1 MSVLAV
7 NGVALPVGIDKLKV
21 SFELVGAARRNQR
34 GHAVVERR
42 RDKWVVGFET
52 SPMSLDEAM
61 MAKSLVLGEGEFW
74 NTLTSVYGAKGMG
87 LTGTGAWTGSGG
99 GNPINTNGVFRA
111 TTGQTLIVPG
121 KFYDQSAVHAT
132 APAALTGATLVGWR
146 YDETLANYR
155 LFAIS
160 WRALD
165 AAVVSKRE
173 KIGPLG
179 ASGAVQNYT
188 GAETFSVAGGN
199 LTITE
204 PGTGGG
210 WRYSNLRVL
219 PWFLPVA
226 LVDALLEGMALT
238 TYTLPRLPNVY
249 VTSDLL
255 PTDQLKATPGLVQ
268 SSLVC
273 NGALDGGLQVTPL
286 ARDGAFQLTDCTL
299 AGTLTEV

>member
-1 MSVLAV
+1 MSALAI
-7 NGVALPVGIDKLKV
+7 NGVPLPVGIDKLKV
-21 SFELVGAARRNQR
+21 SFESVGATRRNQR
-34 GHAVVERR
+34 GHGVKENRR
-42 RDKWVVGFET
+42 SKWVFGFET

-61 MAKSLVLGEGEFW
+61 MFKALVLGEGEFW
-74 NTLTSVYGAKGMG
+74 STLTSVYGSKGLG
-87 LTGTGAWTGSGG
+87 LTGTGAWLGTGG

-111 TTGQTLIVPG
+111 TTGQTLIIPG
-121 KFYDQSAVHAT
+121 KFYDQAAVHAT
-132 APAALTGATLVGWR
+132 APAALAGATLVGWR

-155 LFAIS
+155 LFGIS

-165 AAVVSKRE
+165 AVVVSKRE
-173 KIGPLG
+173 KLGALG

-199 LTITE
+199 LTITH

-210 WRYSNLRVL
+210 WRYSNLLVL

-226 LVDALLEGMALT
+226 LVDALLEGLALT
-238 TYTLPRLPNVY
+238 TYTLARLPNVY

-255 PTDQLKATPGLVQ
+255 PTDQLESLPGLVQ
-268 SSLVC
+268 SSLIC
-273 NGALDGGLQVTPL
+273 NGEVSEMPVVPI
-286 ARDGAFQLTDCTL
+286 ARDGVFRTTDCTL